1 MSLTRSLTRPLTR
14 KISRADLTQGF
25 GGSFS
30 PFALDPYLLFDARD
44 SMVGTLENPTLD
56 LNPALPETLDV
67 ITATRAGTAT
77 YTDPDGLIAT
87 ASADTVRVDY
97 TQGAELTPT
106 KFQRVPYSTPDSN
119 WTTVNST
126 LVENFD
132 AAPDGTQSASKVT
145 KLAVSGSGSSND
157 RVKYQTI
164 SIANGTTYSVSVH
177 LKNIDVAGFTTISAR
192 VSGGSLFRVRFI
204 WDTSVLTSDSGT
216 TSNRLVED
224 VGNGWYR
231 VSFSFDANGSA
242 VEFEIDID
250 RSSGGRE
257 DTSSILVWGAQLE
270 EGTTASDFVENTTGS
285 PKFITGATYGPRVP
299 MILVEPSA
307 TNLLSYSEDFSNP
320 DWTKSAVFVDSNQTE
335 APNGSIV
342 ADKLM
347 EEGVNQTHLLF
358 KAGITDLGTISVYA
372 KQGDA
377 NNRLFQIRRDG
388 GSNSWSWFDLQAGT
402 VEYQTQ
408 GVASIEDAGNGWHR
422 CTFTPTNS
430 NGTVVFGLSNGG
442 LGRGESYTGDGTS
455 GVYIW
460 GAQLE
465 TGSVATS
472 YIPTSGSTVTR
483 AADDLVI
490 SGSDFSDFYNA
501 SEGTVYAESVTKKSD
516 GQPFVFS
523 ANSDTSNRIIYYYNT
538 TTTASVYAAT
548 SGVGQVNSDVGNRP
562 SAGALS
568 RGSVSYK
575 TNNVQGSV
583 DGGSVVSD
591 TNVSIPSVNKLTI
604 GNRVNLV
611 DQYNLNG
618 HIKRLIYWPYH
629 SDSL

>member
-67 ITATRAGTAT
+67 ITATRAGIAT
-77 YTDPDGLIAT
+77 YTDSSGLIKA
-87 ASADTVRVDY
+87 APIDTVRVDY
-97 TQGAELTPT
+97 
-106 KFQRVPYSTPDSN
+106 VDS
-119 WTTVNST
+119 
-126 LVENFD
+126 
-132 AAPDGTQSASKVT
+132 
-145 KLAVSGSGSSND
+145 
-157 RVKYQTI
+157 
-164 SIANGTTYSVSVH
+164 
-177 LKNIDVAGFTTISAR
+177 
-192 VSGGSLFRVRFI
+192 
-204 WDTSVLTSDSGT
+204 
-216 TSNRLVED
+216 
-224 VGNGWYR
+224 
-231 VSFSFDANGSA
+231 
-242 VEFEIDID
+242 
-250 RSSGGRE
+250 
-257 DTSSILVWGAQLE
+257 
-270 EGTTASDFVENTTGS
+270 
-285 PKFITGATYGPRVP
+285 VP

-307 TNLLSYSEDFSNP
+307 TNKLSYSEDFSNP
-320 DWTKSAVFVDSNQTE
+320 DWTKSAILIDSNQTE

-347 EEGVNQTHLLF
+347 EEGVNQTHLVF

-422 CTFTPTNS
+422 CSFTPTNS

-442 LGRGESYTGDGTS
+442 LTRGESYEGDGTS

-465 TGSVATS
+465 AGSVATS

-490 SGSDFSDFYNA
+490 SGSAFSDFYNA
-501 SEGTVYAESVTKKSD
+501 SEGTIYVELQSKVVADTVHTRFSFND
-516 GQPFVFS
+516 GTNGNSMYSLLSSNHDLLVKFGGNSTGYSSQSNVLQANEYHRLAASYIVNNFITSRNGSLSSTQPATQPIPPV
-523 ANSDTSNRIIYYYNT
+523 NRLVLGAIENNT
-538 TTTASVYAAT
+538 
-548 SGVGQVNSDVGNRP
+548 RH
-562 SAGALS
+562 
-568 RGSVSYK
+568 
-575 TNNVQGSV
+575 
-583 DGGSVVSD
+583 
-591 TNVSIPSVNKLTI
+591 
-604 GNRVNLV
+604 
-611 DQYNLNG
+611 LNG